1 MKYIKKIFFPLLIMT
16 SIILIFPLLISTLS
30 YFGLLN
36 SKITSIFKILVSL
49 SSFLIGGFLVGK
61 KSEKKGY
68 IEGIKLSIIFL
79 VITMII
85 NYFILDTPFKFKTL
99 LYYII
104 LTISCMFGSM
114 IGIIKKQSN

>member
-1 MKYIKKIFFPLLIMT
+1 MKYIKKIFFPLLIMA

>member
-114 IGIIKKQSN
+114 IGIIKKQTN